1 MGSKPTLEDLQLA
14 QVQIADKIH
23 HTPLT
28 PNQSLNAEVG
38 QSVFLK
44 CENFQK
50 TGSFKVRGALN
61 SIMNLD
67 KDQLTRGVVT
77 VSAGN
82 HAQALAWASQQ
93 LNVPTTVVMNEKASP
108 TKAQATEAYG
118 GKVILHGTAPEAF
131 QLALQ
136 IAEEE
141 GMTFIHPFDDLQVIA
156 GQGTVGLEIFSDLQ
170 EIESLIIP
178 VGGGG
183 LIAGMS
189 LVKRYLHPHVK
200 IYGVEPEG
208 AAAMNASLLQGRAV
222 HLDNVSTIADGLGAP
237 MAGELTYQI
246 VRENV
251 EKIIVVS
258 DSQIMQAMSFLLS
271 RTKLLVEPA
280 GCAAIAALFSGQIQ
294 NDTGGNTVAILS
306 GGNVSLED
314 MGNYSSSE

>member
-1 MGSKPTLEDLQLA
+1 MASKPTLQDLQLA
-14 QVQIADKIH
+14 HTKIADKIPP
-23 HTPLT
+23 TPLT
-28 PNQSLNAEVG
+28 SNQSLNAEVG

-61 SIMNLD
+61 SIMSLN
-67 KDQLTRGVVT
+67 KDRLTKGVVT

-82 HAQALAWASQQ
+82 HAQALAWAAQQ
-93 LNVPTTVVMNEKASP
+93 LNVPTTVVMNKKASL

-118 GKVILHGTAPEAF
+118 GKVIMHGTASEAF
-131 QLALQ
+131 QLAIQ

-141 GMTFIHPFDDLQVIA
+141 GMTFIHPFDDLEVIA
-156 GQGTVGLEIFSDLQ
+156 GQGTVGLEVFSDLKD
-170 EIESLIIP
+170 IENLIVP

-222 HLDNVSTIADGLGAP
+222 HLGSVSTIADGLGAP

-258 DSQIMQAMSFLLS
+258 DRQIMQAMSFLLS

-280 GCAAIAALFSGQIQ
+280 GCAAIAALFSEQIQ
-294 NDTGGNTVAILS
+294 NDAGGNTVAILS

-314 MGNYSSSE
+314 MGNYSLLE